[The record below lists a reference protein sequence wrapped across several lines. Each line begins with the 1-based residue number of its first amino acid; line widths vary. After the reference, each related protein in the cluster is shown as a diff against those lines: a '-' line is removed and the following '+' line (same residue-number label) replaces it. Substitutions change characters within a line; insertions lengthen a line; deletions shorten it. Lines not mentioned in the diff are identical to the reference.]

1 MTGGQ
6 PEDRS
11 RIALAGQILAL
22 AGVYAGLGKLGMG
35 ISPVGGFATLVW
47 PPAGVALAALL
58 LGGYRLWPGIA
69 LGALVLNS
77 WLGASPLVA
86 CGIAAGN
93 ALEALL
99 GALVLRRIPGFQSSL
114 ERFKDVIWLAVLAA
128 GLSPV
133 ISATAGVTSLTLGGS
148 LARAD
153 SARTWITWWTGDL
166 VGILVIAPLLLTWA
180 TRPRPSPSSAK
191 LAEAAAIGL
200 VLITCAA
207 LVFGRGE
214 EALVHNPML
223 HPYLLFIPL
232 IWAALRFGVRGAST
246 GMFVLAV
253 IAVWGTYAGHG
264 DFVRQDQAH
273 SLVALHVFL
282 GTTSLTTLALG
293 AVVSERERSRLLLN
307 ESESLLRS
315 IVDGTSDAVYAKDVL
330 GRYVIMNA
338 PGAHLVNLPSEAVVG
353 KEDFALFTDE
363 EARRLREMD
372 QEVMRTG
379 QALESEEHLAI
390 GGQPRV
396 YHTTKTPYRDRAGKL
411 LGVIGISRDITE
423 RRRIE
428 KELGRLEERKVVEKE
443 LRELEERQR
452 LAVEAAHLGT
462 WFWDI
467 KADRLVWTPLCRSI
481 YGIGPDEEITYER
494 FLSAVHPDDRAEM
507 TRAIQRA
514 IEDHESYRQE
524 HRAVWPDGSV
534 HWISNLARVFSDET
548 RAPERML
555 GVAFDITAQ
564 KLAEQEHVELLSRE
578 RAASAEALDAARS
591 KDEFLAVV
599 SHELRTPLQSMLGW
613 AQVLREKRVDDRMM
627 QRGLETIERNVKT
640 QAQLIEDLLDI
651 SRVVS
656 GKIRLD
662 RRPIHLGPIV
672 EVALAQAMLSA
683 DAKSIRLEA
692 SIDPSEGELLG
703 DPGRL
708 EQVVSNLL
716 ANAVKFTPNG
726 GRVGVKLERD
736 GATVRLVVED
746 NGRGISPEFLPYV
759 FDRFRQADSTTTR
772 SHGGLGIGLS
782 IVHHLVALHGGTVKA
797 ESEGE
802 DRGARF
808 TVTLPL
814 HVEAR
819 SAIAPK
825 SQKSPAIQAA
835 TPTALDGVRVLMVDD
850 DPDACELLTTVL
862 LNAGAEVRAAHS
874 AREALRE
881 LASFNPHL
889 LLSDIGMPGEDG
901 YALLRQVRAR
911 EATEGGHVPAV
922 ALTAFASR
930 ADREEALSLGFEEH
944 LAKPVSPADLMRTVA
959 RVVGRAP

>member
-1 MTGGQ
+1 M
-6 PEDRS
+6 
-11 RIALAGQILAL
+11 GQILAL
-22 AGVYAGLGKLGMG
+22 AAVYAGLGKLGMA
-35 ISPVGGFATLVW
+35 ICRVSGFATLVW
-47 PPAGVALAALL
+47 PSAGVALAALL
-58 LGGYRLWPGIA
+58 LGGYRFSPGVA
-69 LGALVLNS
+69 LGALVLNC

-93 ALEALL
+93 TLEAVL
-99 GALVLRRIPGFQSSL
+99 ATFVLRRIPGFRTSL
-114 ERFKDVIWLAVLAA
+114 ERFQDVIGLSVLAA
-128 GLSPV
+128 GVSPV
-133 ISATAGVTSLTLGGS
+133 VSATMGVASLTLGGS
-148 LARAD
+148 VTRAD
-153 SARTWITWWTGDL
+153 FARTWITWWTGDL
-166 VGILVIAPLLLTWA
+166 VGILVVAPLLLTWA
-180 TRPRPSPSSAK
+180 ARPRPALTRLNGAK
-191 LAEAAAIGL
+191 IAEAAALGL

-207 LVFGRGE
+207 LVFGQGE
-214 EALVHNPML
+214 EALVHNPLL

-232 IWAALRFGVRGAST
+232 IWAALRFGVRGAAT
-246 GMFVLAV
+246 GMYVLAV
-253 IAVWGTYAGHG
+253 ISVWGTCVGRG
-264 DFVRQDQAH
+264 DFGRQDQAY
-273 SLVALHVFL
+273 SLVTLHVFL
-282 GTTSLTTLALG
+282 AATSLTTLALG
-293 AVVSERERSRLLLN
+293 AVVSERESSRLLLN
-307 ESESLLRS
+307 KSESLLRS
-315 IVDGTSDAVYAKDVL
+315 IVHGTSDAVYAKDVL

-338 PGAHLVNLPSEAVVG
+338 PGARLVGLPSEEIVG
-353 KEDFALFTDE
+353 KEDFALFTDA
-363 EARRLREMD
+363 EARHLREMD
-372 QEVMRTG
+372 QEVMRRG
-379 QALESEEHLAI
+379 QPLESEEHLMIA
-390 GGQPRV
+390 GQPRV
-396 YHTTKTPYRDRAGKL
+396 YHTTKTPYHDRAGNL

-428 KELGRLEERKVVEKE
+428 KELGRLEERKLVEKE
-443 LRELEERQR
+443 HGELLAREQ
-452 LAVEAAHLGT
+452 AAH
-462 WFWDI
+462 
-467 KADRLVWTPLCRSI
+467 
-481 YGIGPDEEITYER
+481 
-494 FLSAVHPDDRAEM
+494 
-507 TRAIQRA
+507 
-514 IEDHESYRQE
+514 
-524 HRAVWPDGSV
+524 
-534 HWISNLARVFSDET
+534 
-548 RAPERML
+548 
-555 GVAFDITAQ
+555 
-564 KLAEQEHVELLSRE
+564 
-578 RAASAEALDAARS
+578 AEALDAARS

-613 AQVLREKRVDDRMM
+613 AQVLREKRVDERTM
-627 QRGLETIERNVKT
+627 QKGLETIERNVKT

-662 RRPIHLGPIV
+662 RQPIHLAPIV
-672 EVALAQAMLSA
+672 DVALAQAMRPA

-692 SIDPSEGELLG
+692 SIDPNAGELLG

-726 GRVGVKLERD
+726 GRVRVRLDRD

-782 IVHHLVALHGGTVKA
+782 IVQHLVALHGGTVKA

-814 HVEAR
+814 QVEAHPV
-819 SAIAPK
+819 SAPR
-825 SQKSPAIQAA
+825 SQKSQALQAA
-835 TPTALDGVRVLMVDD
+835 IPTALDGVRVLMVDD

-862 LNAGAEVRAAHS
+862 LDAGAEVRAAHS

-881 LASFNPHL
+881 LASFHPHL

-911 EATEGGHVPAV
+911 EAISGGYVPAV

-944 LAKPVSPADLMRTVA
+944 LAKPVSPADLMKTVA
-959 RVVGRAP
+959 RLMGRTT